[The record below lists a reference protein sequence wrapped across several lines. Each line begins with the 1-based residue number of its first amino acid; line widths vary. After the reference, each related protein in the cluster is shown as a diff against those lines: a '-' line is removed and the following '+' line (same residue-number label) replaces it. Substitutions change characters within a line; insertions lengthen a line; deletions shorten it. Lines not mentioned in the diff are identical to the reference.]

1 MKMVQKL
8 LIFACFVFAAACA
21 LSSIAFAHPGRTDS
35 NGGHYVTA
43 TGEYHYHH
51 GYPAHDHYDIDG
63 DGVLD
68 CPYTYVAKATPA
80 PTPSRAI
87 ASGGHVVV
95 TANPEL
101 YQAAVESAAFE
112 RVGSSTEEPQQSY
125 LKVGW
130 IISVVAA
137 FIGGVLFHKWLSTP
151 SDKSAA
157 QPVQPAPAPVR
168 PRESQPSNVHIC
180 YRDVPHEIDYR
191 GIFGEKPPEAPRFQ
205 AEKHSR
211 QKLDEGW
218 TVLIVFLIVFT
229 LLCILVVVS
238 LS

>member
-8 LIFACFVFAAACA
+8 LIFACFVFAAAFA

-35 NGGHYVTA
+35 NGGHHVTA

-80 PTPSRAI
+80 PNPSRAI

-101 YQAAVESAAFE
+101 YQASVESAAFE
-112 RVGSSTEEPQQSY
+112 RVGASIEKPQQDY
-125 LKVGW
+125 LKIGW

-137 FIGGVLFHKWLSTP
+137 FIGGVLFHKWVSTP
-151 SDKSAA
+151 SDKSAT
-157 QPVQPAPAPVR
+157 QTTKPAPAPAK
-168 PRESQPSNVHIC
+168 PRESQPST
-180 YRDVPHEIDYR
+180 YRDVPREIDYR
-191 GIFGEKPPEAPRFQ
+191 GVFGEKPPEAPRFQ
-205 AEKHSR
+205 TEKHSR

-218 TVLIVFLIVFT
+218 TVLLVFLIAFT
-229 LLCILVVVS
+229 LFCILVVVS

>member
-43 TGEYHYHH
+43 AGEYRYHH
-51 GYPAHDHYDIDG
+51 CSPAHDHYDIDG

-112 RVGSSTEEPQQSY
+112 RVGSSTEEPQQNY
-125 LKVGW
+125 L
-130 IISVVAA
+130 
-137 FIGGVLFHKWLSTP
+137 
-151 SDKSAA
+151 
-157 QPVQPAPAPVR
+157 
-168 PRESQPSNVHIC
+168 
-180 YRDVPHEIDYR
+180 
-191 GIFGEKPPEAPRFQ
+191 
-205 AEKHSR
+205 
-211 QKLDEGW
+211 
-218 TVLIVFLIVFT
+218 
-229 LLCILVVVS
+229 
-238 LS
+238 